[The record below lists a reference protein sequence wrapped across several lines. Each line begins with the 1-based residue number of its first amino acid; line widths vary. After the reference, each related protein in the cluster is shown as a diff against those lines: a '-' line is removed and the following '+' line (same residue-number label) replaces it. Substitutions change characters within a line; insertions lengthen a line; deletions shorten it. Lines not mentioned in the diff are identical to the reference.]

1 MSYAVSGNRDF
12 NSAAQDRDR
21 SVRGYVRGDTKSS
34 GARRFLRSGA
44 VVSYIALE
52 FWSAQENAHFVAGV
66 CVESKDELSD
76 DSFWFVRKTRS
87 STTSTLRKKDSFV
100 TATVRSELTVR
111 GERMKGSEFIP
122 GKRGVEQV
130 MRALG
135 LRCERSDYAPKLLK
149 MMSFKPE
156 NNTNDFIRQ
165 NVLKADPVSAIEM
178 IRESKRNH
186 DKLQSTYANI
196 MEQQRRLDELEN
208 LTTEYEKSRRNA
220 EIKRFIALYQN
231 VRRLQIEKA
240 LQQEALENGLLR
252 LERLNSER
260 RAPRKPPLRRIPRTT
275 GRRRSFITAT
285 LTARYA
291 PFKARWTTLRR
302 S

>member
-1 MSYAVSGNRDF
+1 MRNNAVPRKDLQKILLVNWSRFTAETIKVSNSVLITGVNGTGKSTVLDAVSYAVSGNRDF

-21 SVRGYVRGDTKSS
+21 SVRSYVRGDTKSS

-76 DSFWFVRKTRS
+76 DSFWFVRKNAVIDDFNFYV
-87 STTSTLRKKDSFV
+87 KKDSSV
-100 TATVRSELTVR
+100 TATVRGELTVK
-111 GERMKGSEFIP
+111 GERMRSSEFIP

-135 LRCERSDYAPKLLK
+135 LRCEKSDYAPKLLK

-156 NNTNDFIRQ
+156 NNINDFIRQ

-186 DKLQSTYANI
+186 DELQSTYANI
-196 MEQQRRLDELEN
+196 SFHCM
-208 LTTEYEKSRRNA
+208 
-220 EIKRFIALYQN
+220 
-231 VRRLQIEKA
+231 
-240 LQQEALENGLLR
+240 
-252 LERLNSER
+252 
-260 RAPRKPPLRRIPRTT
+260 RT
-275 GRRRSFITAT
+275 
-285 LTARYA
+285 
-291 PFKARWTTLRR
+291 
-302 S
+302 